1 MTACGGDLRVELR
14 QLFATAGQY
23 DLVFVDLMLP
33 HINGLKVIKLLKK
46 HPRFQ
51 HVPII
56 AISRRSGRWD
66 RLMASLAGAVEYVVK
81 PIALEQL
88 VILAKKYLDTDQDAW
103 LR

>member
-1 MTACGGDLRVELR
+1 VTAYGGNLPVELC
-14 QLFATAGQY
+14 QLLAAAEHY

-33 HINGLKVIKLLKK
+33 SINGLKVIKLLKK
-46 HPRFQ
+46 RPHFQ

-66 RLMASLAGAVEYVVK
+66 RLMASLAGAAEYVIK
-81 PIALEQL
+81 PITLEQL
-88 VILAKKYLDTDQDAW
+88 VTLARKYLDADQDAW